1 MLDIDRRRIFD
12 SFIQSKKFGGV
23 KKVQLTGGMIK
34 MKLNAIRNSTLAGL
48 FLLSAGCVTPKIP
61 MTASLIQ
68 EYDLGPEQLMKLQYY
83 VSDDIVLARG
93 GTDREAGVHEAGVR
107 LVSNRVVDYVVVPY
121 KTPGIA
127 VNASKDRLEI
137 AFEEGSSFS
146 FSVAKRPTGYR
157 GSEPRYGLVPE
168 RVVPLAERGEFGP
181 FVYTYREKEY
191 FSENG
196 ASVYLL
202 VAEST
207 IENVKKTKYRMEG
220 LKLPE

>member
-1 MLDIDRRRIFD
+1 
-12 SFIQSKKFGGV
+12 
-23 KKVQLTGGMIK
+23 MIK

-48 FLLSAGCVTPKIP
+48 FLLSAGCMTPKIP

-68 EYDLGPEQLMKLQYY
+68 EYNLGPEQLMKLQYY

-93 GTDREAGVHEAGVR
+93 GTDREAGIHDAGVR

-127 VNASKDRLEI
+127 VSASEDRLEI
-137 AFEEGSSFS
+137 AFEEGSSFTFALTEQPS
-146 FSVAKRPTGYR
+146 GYR
-157 GSEPRYGLVPE
+157 RSEPRYGLVPE
-168 RVVPLAERGEFGP
+168 RIVPLAERGEFGP
-181 FVYTYREKEY
+181 FVYTYRNNEY

-207 IENVKKTKYRMEG
+207 IENVKKSKYRMEG
-220 LKLPE
+220 LKIAE

>member
-1 MLDIDRRRIFD
+1 ML
-12 SFIQSKKFGGV
+12 
-23 KKVQLTGGMIK
+23 K
-34 MKLNAIRNSTLAGL
+34 MKLKAIQNGTLAVL
-48 FLLSAGCVTPKIP
+48 FLLSAGCVTSKIP

-68 EYDLGPEQLMKLQYY
+68 DYNLSPEQLKNLQYY

-93 GTDREAGVHEAGVR
+93 GTDREAGVHDAGVR
-107 LVSNRVVDYVVVPY
+107 LVSNRVVDYVVVPD

-146 FSVAKRPTGYR
+146 FSVTKTPSRHHR
-157 GSEPRYGLVPE
+157 RSEPRYGLVPE
-168 RVVPLAERGEFGP
+168 RVVPVAERGEFGP

-191 FSENG
+191 FSKNG

>member
-1 MLDIDRRRIFD
+1 ML
-12 SFIQSKKFGGV
+12 
-23 KKVQLTGGMIK
+23 K
-34 MKLNAIRNSTLAGL
+34 MKLKAIQNGALAVL
-48 FLLSAGCVTPKIP
+48 FLLSAGCVTSKIP

-68 EYDLGPEQLMKLQYY
+68 DYNLSPEQLKNLQYY

-93 GTDREAGVHEAGVR
+93 GTDREAGVHDAGVR
-107 LVSNRVVDYVVVPY
+107 LVSNRVVDYVVVPD

-146 FSVAKRPTGYR
+146 FSVTKTPSRHR
-157 GSEPRYGLVPE
+157 RRSEPRYGLVPE
-168 RVVPLAERGEFGP
+168 RVVPVAERGEFGP
-181 FVYTYREKEY
+181 FVYSYRGKEY
-191 FSENG
+191 FSKNG
-196 ASVYLL
+196 GSVYLL

-207 IENVKKTKYRMEG
+207 IKNEVKTKYKMEG